1 MTRTDVPRL
10 ITSRGDVIASSV
22 LSFLS
27 FFESVCNKFSN
38 GIVRVIG
45 QTFDLKTVVN
55 D

>member
-27 FFESVCNKFSN
+27 FFD
-38 GIVRVIG
+38 RVIG
-45 QTFDLKTVVN
+45 QAFDLK
-55 D
+55 DGCQ